1 MSIEAQLKERSGNR
15 CELCGSTDD
24 IDIFE
29 VDSADGSAE
38 KSIMICGK
46 CATLMDDPS
55 KDTDHWR
62 CLNESMW
69 STVPAVQVTAYR
81 ILKSI
86 AGEGWPQDMLDMF
99 YMEPEVQEWVDTLC
113 AESEEREPTLDSN
126 GTVLEEGDNVTII
139 RDLDVKG
146 AGFTAKPSHIDSLML

>member
-29 VDSADGSAE
+29 VDSAPGSAE

-46 CATLMDDPS
+46 CGTLMDDPS

-62 CLNESMW
+62 CLMRACGAQCR
-69 STVPAVQVTAYR
+69 PYR
-81 ILKSI
+81 
-86 AGEGWPQDMLDMF
+86 
-99 YMEPEVQEWVDTLC
+99 
-113 AESEEREPTLDSN
+113 
-126 GTVLEEGDNVTII
+126 
-139 RDLDVKG
+139 
-146 AGFTAKPSHIDSLML
+146 